1 MEYLYYMKIII
12 SESQYEKLLKELPN
26 FLKRR
31 LTQEDFNW
39 FDRNI
44 KIYMNMVQVVTPF
57 AELSFEEF
65 CFDVVFGMLYDFV
78 LERKYDEILATY
90 NPEYEDY
97 VYDEENARNTV
108 SLYSKLDTIL
118 IEKYKDILKS
128 NWQFKIKKLNPPRVT
143 KK

>member
-1 MEYLYYMKIII
+1 MKIII
-12 SESQYEKLLKELPN
+12 TESQYEKLLKELPN

-44 KIYMNMVQVVTPF
+44 IIYMNMARV
-57 AELSFEEF
+57 LSGNEQLTFEEF
-65 CFDVVFGMLYDFV
+65 CIDVVGGMLYDFV
-78 LERKYDEILATY
+78 LDRKNDEILATY
-90 NPEYEDY
+90 NLEYDDY
-97 VYDEENARNTV
+97 VYDEENARNIV
-108 SLYSKLDTIL
+108 SLYGKLDTML

>member
-1 MEYLYYMKIII
+1 MKIII

-65 CFDVVFGMLYDFV
+65 CFDVFFGMLYDFV
-78 LERKYDEILATY
+78 LERKNDEILATY

>member
-1 MEYLYYMKIII
+1 MKIII

-31 LTQEDFNW
+31 LTKEDFNW

-44 KIYMNMVQVVTPF
+44 KIYMNMVQVGTPF

-65 CFDVVFGMLYDFV
+65 CFDVVLGMLYDFV
-78 LERKYDEILATY
+78 LERKNDEILATY

-108 SLYSKLDTIL
+108 SLYSKLDTML